1 MLSMSAMAHAA
12 RFRYNSNMKARR
24 PAGSRRLLVHGFTI
38 VFIGAILAW
47 PITAYASKSTNYQIN
62 EDFVGGIGGTYS
74 SSTNYQ
80 AIDSG
85 ATPAVGDSAS
95 TNYQIKSGATTTD
108 DPNLS
113 FAVNTGSVGLG
124 ALSPASTATA
134 TATFSVMNY
143 TSYGYVVQIF
153 GNTPTYNSHSL
164 TAMAGTSSQVNTEQF
179 GINLASNSSPTTF
192 GSDPVQVPNSGFSYG
207 TAATG
212 YGATNTYRY
221 NSGDTIAQATKS
233 SGQTNY
239 TISYVANMAGNTPAG
254 AYSGA
259 QTLICTGTY

>member
-1 MLSMSAMAHAA
+1 MQV
-12 RFRYNSNMKARR
+12 RR
-24 PAGSRRLLVHGFTI
+24 PTGSRRVYVRGFT
-38 VFIGAILAW
+38 VLLIGVVLAW
-47 PITAYASKSTNYQIN
+47 PLTAYASKSTNYQID

-85 ATPAVGDSAS
+85 GTPAVGDGAS
-95 TNYQIKSGATTTD
+95 TNYQLKSGATTTN

-113 FAVNTGSVGLG
+113 FAVNTGSVSLG
-124 ALSPASTATA
+124 ALSQSTTATA
-134 TATFSVMNY
+134 TATFNVMNY

-153 GNTPTYNSHSL
+153 GTPPAYGAHTL
-164 TAMAGTSSQVNTEQF
+164 TAMSGAASAVGTEQF
-179 GINLASNSSPTTF
+179 GINLASNTLPINF
-192 GSDPVQVPNSGFSYG
+192 GADPVQVPSSSFSYG

-212 YGATNTYRY
+212 YNTSNNYRY

-233 SGQTNY
+233 SGQTTY
-239 TISYVANMAGNTPAG
+239 TISYVANMAATTPPG
-254 AYSGA
+254 TYSGS